1 MSIDVKFLGES
12 FSFNDDLKIYIEA
25 LNDCEKISDDL
36 FKAFRT
42 KGNKNEGF
50 IEVKDL
56 HKDMLK
62 HAEKF
67 IAKLCEKGIFSKSAE
82 DYTYNNKGYK
92 AIDEACSD
100 SVRARAQYLSEEIQ
114 AFKDGMNAAEY
125 DAASKITGSGVS
137 VYSSSFLTLAVASAV
152 EQSIV
157 NSQAQKANSEY
168 SKAISELSDR
178 TDSNLSRK
186 NGQYYRNTYLPR
198 MNEAITVF
206 AYGLMEFFIADL
218 MAEGKFDADVLENT
232 DIKKS
237 NTLLTNL
244 KHISEEESRLNC
256 IKQAFVACPFN
267 TELYKA
273 VLKSKKFDKDTFI
286 TAAIFGKSDVIINEL
301 REKIN
306 FNGVS
311 SLSRDIEKSKK
322 YMELYSVCTGVSYTE
337 TLHKYTVPF
346 YEMVIS
352 DYQRLMKPNNIV
364 AQKFD
369 KMSEDSILNLNAT
382 SIKGHISN
390 EVKGIISTDSFETLR
405 TICGFT
411 DILDKI
417 SVIDNTSHNFA
428 SKDELDDAY
437 IEFLCKEY
445 TKKIEAKQ
453 SELTDARNKKAEEE
467 RIRAEEEAARAT
479 KNEKIAKILLSI
491 ITIAIVLIIVFA
503 YIILP
508 NIKIGSAEKSIAN
521 GNFDN
526 AIAIYT
532 ELGADNMVLDTKY
545 KKAVSL
551 MDAGDFD
558 GSIAIFTELGE
569 YSDCKD
575 KITECERGIALQYI
589 AEGKYNEGYKLLS
602 DIGDIETRNMLIIE
616 RVEVLFENGEYP
628 DALRLLDKFDL
639 DNEEEN
645 YRYKYAEIL
654 FSNGDYKN
662 AYNQISNSKVEN
674 AEEFAKDCQYMMAIK
689 HLENE
694 EYIACYNILS
704 SLGDYKDCAVKL
716 EEITEE
722 VNNEKILEFKSKLK
736 NLKRG
741 DSFKFGEY
749 EQDNNFSNG
758 AEKIEWI
765 VVDKYL
771 GKVKVISKYGLE
783 YLPYNLNGEKT
794 NWENSSLCQW
804 LNNDFIDSAFD
815 EYSESI
821 ITNYSKDEPNKITLL
836 SQSEIENDGFK
847 QVNAIPTEYVE
858 SKGVYVYAGGHSK
871 WWLRLNDESD
881 IAPYA
886 GAFSNYIKVSDSC
899 IVRPVMCISTE

>member
-137 VYSSSFLTLAVASAV
+137 VYSSSFLTFAVASAV

-198 MNEAITVF
+198 MNEAVTVF

-237 NTLLTNL
+237 NTLLNNL

-273 VLKSKKFDKDTFI
+273 ILNSKKFDKDTFI
-286 TAAIFGKSDVIINEL
+286 TAAIFGKSDVIINKL

-322 YMELYSVCTGVSYTE
+322 YMELYSVCTGVSYE
-337 TLHKYTVPF
+337 ESLHKYTEPF
-346 YEMVIS
+346 YEKVIS
-352 DYQRLMKPNNIV
+352 DYQRLMKPNNSV

-369 KMSEDSILNLNAT
+369 KMTEDSILNLNAT

-390 EVKGIISTDSFETLR
+390 EVKGIISFDSLETLR
-405 TICGFT
+405 TTCGFT
-411 DILDKI
+411 DVLDKI

-428 SKDELDDAY
+428 SKDELDNAY

-453 SELTDARNKKAEEE
+453 SEITEIRNKKAEEE
-467 RIRAEEEAARAT
+467 RIKAEEEKAREE
-479 KNEKIAKILLSI
+479 KNNKIAMVALIV
-491 ITIAIVLIIVFA
+491 IALVLVFGLVFA

-508 NIKIGSAEKSIAN
+508 NIKRSNAAKHIEN
-521 GNFDN
+521 GEYVE
-526 AIAIYT
+526 AIAIYS
-532 ELGADNMVLDTKY
+532 ELGEDDMVLECKY
-545 KKAVSL
+545 RRAISL
-551 MDAGDFD
+551 METNRFND
-558 GSIAIFTELGE
+558 SIAIFIELGE
-569 YSDCKD
+569 YSDSAS
-575 KITECERGIALQYI
+575 KITECERGKALQYI
-589 AEGKYNEGYKLLS
+589 AEEKYDEGYRLLS
-602 DIGDIETRNMLIIE
+602 NIGDIETRNRLVIDRADNI
-616 RVEVLFENGEYP
+616 FKNGEYEE
-628 DALRLLDKFDL
+628 AFKLLKKFSL
-639 DNEEEN
+639 NEEEEK
-645 YRYKYAEIL
+645 YRYEYAKIL
-654 FSNGDYKN
+654 FDSGDYAS
-662 AYNQISNSKVEN
+662 AYEQFNNLKINDS
-674 AEEFAKDCQYMMAIK
+674 EELAKECQYMIALDY
-689 HLENE
+689 LENK
-694 EYIACYNILS
+694 EYSSSLS
-704 SLGDYKDCAVKL
+704 IFSALGDYKDSKEKL
-716 EEITEE
+716 AF
-722 VNNEKILEFKSKLK
+722 VEKCILEIAS
-736 NLKRG
+736 G
-741 DSFKFGEY
+741 
-749 EQDNNFSNG
+749 
-758 AEKIEWI
+758 
-765 VVDKYL
+765 
-771 GKVKVISKYGLE
+771 
-783 YLPYNLNGEKT
+783 
-794 NWENSSLCQW
+794 
-804 LNNDFIDSAFD
+804 ND
-815 EYSESI
+815 
-821 ITNYSKDEPNKITLL
+821 
-836 SQSEIENDGFK
+836 
-847 QVNAIPTEYVE
+847 TE
-858 SKGVYVYAGGHSK
+858 
-871 WWLRLNDESD
+871 
-881 IAPYA
+881 
-886 GAFSNYIKVSDSC
+886 
-899 IVRPVMCISTE
+899 

>member
-267 TELYKA
+267 TELYK
-273 VLKSKKFDKDTFI
+273 VILKSKKFDKDTFI

-322 YMELYSVCTGVSYTE
+322 YMELYSVCTGVSYAE
-337 TLHKYTVPF
+337 SLHKYTEPF

-369 KMSEDSILNLNAT
+369 KMTEDSILSLNAA

-390 EVKGIISTDSFETLR
+390 EVKRIISTDSFEMIR

-428 SKDELDDAY
+428 SKDELDNAY
-437 IEFLCKEY
+437 IEYLCKEY

-467 RIRAEEEAARAT
+467 RIRAEEEKARAT
-479 KNEKIAKILLSI
+479 KNEKIAKIVLI
-491 ITIAIVLIIVFA
+491 IIAIAIVFIIVFT

-508 NIKIGSAEKSIAN
+508 NIKKNNAEKSIAN

-526 AIAIYT
+526 AIAIYAD
-532 ELGADNMVLDTKY
+532 LGAEDMVLDTKY

-551 MDAGDFD
+551 MESGDFD

-569 YSDCKD
+569 YLDCKE
-575 KITECERGIALQYI
+575 KITETMYQKGLYLMTIKEHIEA
-589 AEGKYNEGYKLLS
+589 YKVFTE
-602 DIGDIETRNMLIIE
+602 IENYKNCKDLIIDCSE
-616 RVEVLFENGEYP
+616 AN
-628 DALRLLDKFDL
+628 
-639 DNEEEN
+639 
-645 YRYKYAEIL
+645 KYVDI
-654 FSNGDYKN
+654 FCSSKGDT
-662 AYNQISNSKVEN
+662 V
-674 AEEFAKDCQYMMAIK
+674 
-689 HLENE
+689 
-694 EYIACYNILS
+694 
-704 SLGDYKDCAVKL
+704 
-716 EEITEE
+716 
-722 VNNEKILEFKSKLK
+722 
-736 NLKRG
+736 
-741 DSFKFGEY
+741 SFGYY
-749 EQDNNFSNG
+749 EQDNNFDNG
-758 AEKIEWI
+758 KEPIEWVI
-765 VVDKYL
+765 LKKEENKL
-771 GKVKVISKYGLE
+771 LIISKKII
-783 YLPYNLNGEKT
+783 EKQIYT
-794 NWENSSLCQW
+794 NSRIANWTSSNVKTFL
-804 LNNDFIDSAFD
+804 
-815 EYSESI
+815 
-821 ITNYSKDEPNKITLL
+821 
-836 SQSEIENDGFK
+836 NDGFLLNSFSNEELEFIK
-847 QVNAIPTEYVE
+847 PTEISIINYDEYKKFEGKSENKVFLLSKSEYEELVVASPADLFELTDYVRSTSNIDYWALRTNYVE
-858 SKGVYVYAGGHSK
+858 Y
-871 WWLRLNDESD
+871 ND
-881 IAPYA
+881 
-886 GAFSNYIKVSDSC
+886 NYILLNKSYLKCINKDGKIYNKDSGYLM
-899 IVRPVMCISTE
+899 VGLRPAMWISAE